1 MATEKA
7 SSQKNDFHSANMEI
21 RMLDLESLV
30 PDTNNPRVNSGAISQ
45 VAESIRL
52 FGFRV
57 PIVVNA
63 NTKINAGHTRYR
75 AAVLLGMDKVPCM
88 LADDLTEEQQ
98 NAFAVAEN
106 RTSDFS
112 FFDADKLREFT
123 QDIDASLLAS
133 FDIDMLL
140 SNSIVDDE
148 ETAKSNSEPEKRKG
162 LDLVPFER
170 YQYVMIL
177 CRTDFDYVNLIE
189 RLGLEDKQRAYVE
202 GTLKQGSSYG
212 RVIEYPD
219 FVARMKEEAE

>member
-1 MATEKA
+1 MATEKVK
-7 SSQKNDFHSANMEI
+7 SEKNDFHTEDMQV
-21 RMLDLESLV
+21 RMLELESLV

-57 PIVVNA
+57 PIVVNSE
-63 NTKINAGHTRYR
+63 NKILAGHTRYR
-75 AAVLLGMDKVPCM
+75 AAILLGMDKVPCI
-88 LADDLTEEQQ
+88 LADGLTEEQQ
-98 NAFAVAEN
+98 SAFAIAEN

-112 FFDADKLREFT
+112 FFDTDKLRAFSEG
-123 QDIDASLLAS
+123 IDASLLAS

-140 SNSIVDDE
+140 SNSINDE
-148 ETAKSNSEPEKRKG
+148 DETVKSNAEPEKRKG

-219 FVARMKEEAE
+219 FVERMKEDAK